1 MPTVINSAAEAE
13 CESGL
18 LFKFLFP
25 CLTPLS
31 QLHGE
36 SKLNIV
42 SKVFND
48 KYAVIS

>member
-1 MPTVINSAAEAE
+1 MKLFYIDTKYGNINADSTPNGMPTVINSAAEAE

-31 QLHGE
+31 
-36 SKLNIV
+36 
-42 SKVFND
+42 
-48 KYAVIS
+48 